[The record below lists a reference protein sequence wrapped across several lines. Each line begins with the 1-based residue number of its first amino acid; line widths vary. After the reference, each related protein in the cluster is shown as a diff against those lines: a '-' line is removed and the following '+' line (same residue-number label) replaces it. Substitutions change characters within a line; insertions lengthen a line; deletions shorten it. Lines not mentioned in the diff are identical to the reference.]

1 MPVGATWML
10 AAVTIAASRSGYYH
24 PDSSVVMPLLGLAV
38 LILLVSCLIT
48 ALCWALA
55 RKKWAIVPLAAFF
68 FNWEYLTAV
77 VRFGST
83 DDDVPAT
90 APAPNREGKSGGCL
104 TVATYNVHH
113 FGNEITGYSC
123 KEIARYMQQRHVDV
137 LCFQEFG
144 DNPHFTTDS
153 LRRALSHW
161 PYALIPADDSI
172 RGILPVAVFS
182 RYPLAEGR
190 FITYPRSSNCSMAC
204 DIVLGA
210 DTLRL
215 LNNHLQTTSVSQNRR
230 KWERE
235 LAAKR
240 KPYRMLRKPC
250 TRTS

>member
-1 MPVGATWML
+1 MGKSAVKGLLRWMPVGATWML
-10 AAVTIAASRSGYYH
+10 AAVTIAASRSGHYH

-38 LILLVSCLIT
+38 PILLVSCLIT

-161 PYALIPADDSI
+161 PYALIPVSYTHLT
-172 RGILPVAVFS
+172 LPTKA
-182 RYPLAEGR
+182 
-190 FITYPRSSNCSMAC
+190 
-204 DIVLGA
+204 
-210 DTLRL
+210 
-215 LNNHLQTTSVSQNRR
+215 
-230 KWERE
+230 
-235 LAAKR
+235 
-240 KPYRMLRKPC
+240 
-250 TRTS
+250 